1 MALSSKGNATK
12 RLMTTVPVFARAAAG
27 HHLLKMQVICT
38 SHIRIVALFEC
49 HAPYAVLC
57 MTDLEQL

>member
-1 MALSSKGNATK
+1 
-12 RLMTTVPVFARAAAG
+12 MTTVPVFARAAAG

-57 MTDLEQL
+57 MTGLEQL

>member
-1 MALSSKGNATK
+1 VALSSKGNATK
-12 RLMTTVPVFARAAAG
+12 RLVPTVPVFARAAAG

-38 SHIRIVALFEC
+38 PHIRILTVTI
-49 HAPYAVLC
+49 YAMLC